1 MSLSD
6 LTLAGACE
14 SSSAQGYYPG
24 EKMLR
29 MPTMKDRLEAAVKQ
43 AEERL
48 AAAKRAREI
57 FDKYPDIE
65 ELLNII
71 QRGNF

>member
-1 MSLSD
+1 MAYD
-6 LTLAGACE
+6 LTGPTLGPPGRYYDGE
-14 SSSAQGYYPG
+14 QSA
-24 EKMLR
+24 MAR
-29 MPTMKDRLEAAVKQ
+29 IPTIKERLELAVKQ

-48 AAAKRAREI
+48 VAVKRAKEI
-57 FDKYPDIE
+57 FEKYPDIE